1 MLQKL
6 TDIESKTDLFLL
18 KICKSWVRGL
28 IGGKR
33 IDKFV
38 KKEKIEG
45 ENEKRKRVSRVIV
58 TTRDAGLF

>member
-1 MLQKL
+1 MNR
-6 TDIESKTDLFLL
+6 F
-18 KICKSWVRGL
+18 RGL

-38 KKEKIEG
+38 IEEKIEG
-45 ENEKRKRVSRVIV
+45 ENGKRKRVSRVIV

>member
-6 TDIESKTDLFLL
+6 TDIESKTNLFLL

-38 KKEKIEG
+38 KEENIEG
-45 ENEKRKRVSRVIV
+45 VNGKPKRGSRI
-58 TTRDAGLF
+58 